1 MNKKEVIIQSAK
13 EMQKVGKY
21 LANEI
26 LKEILEDRKA
36 IVIGLEGDLGS
47 GKTTF
52 VQGIAKGLGIKE
64 KITSPTFV
72 IMRKY
77 DFLYHIDCYRIKS
90 KDLLEL
96 DFKEIIKQSGN
107 IVVIEWAERIKKV
120 LPKDVIWMKFEY
132 LDKDKR
138 KIIYEEINSN

>member
-1 MNKKEVIIQSAK
+1 
-13 EMQKVGKY
+13 MQKVGKY
-21 LANEI
+21 LSNEI
-26 LKEILEDRKA
+26 LKEILENKKA

-52 VQGIAKGLGIKE
+52 VQGIAKGLGIKG

>member
-1 MNKKEVIIQSAK
+1 MNKKEVIIQSAE

-21 LANEI
+21 LSNEI
-26 LKEILEDRKA
+26 LKEILENKKA

-52 VQGIAKGLGIKE
+52 VQGIAKGLGIKG

>member
-1 MNKKEVIIQSAK
+1 
-13 EMQKVGKY
+13 MQKVGKY
-21 LANEI
+21 LSNEI
-26 LKEILEDRKA
+26 LKEILENKKA

-52 VQGIAKGLGIKE
+52 VQGIAKGLGIKG

-72 IMRKY
+72 IMKKY